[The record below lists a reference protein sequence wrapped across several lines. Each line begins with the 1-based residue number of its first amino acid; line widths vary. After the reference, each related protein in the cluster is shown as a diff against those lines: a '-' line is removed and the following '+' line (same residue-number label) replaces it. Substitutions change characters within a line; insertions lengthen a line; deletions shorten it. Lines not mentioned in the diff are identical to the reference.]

1 MNETVKLGLILFL
14 ITAVAA
20 AVLGVSNSV
29 TSEKIAEVDRIAN
42 EVAKQEI
49 LEDAESFTK
58 LDENQLKEIVGSNN
72 DVLEI
77 NEGYDENSSLV
88 GYTFKVISKGY
99 GGDIEFM
106 TGISTEGHI
115 TGIKVLNHGET
126 PGLGANSTESY
137 FTDSFK
143 GKTVDSNITA
153 VKDPQADNEV
163 QALTSATIT
172 TNAIVDG
179 VNMVREIFN
188 SKLANQ

>member
-29 TSEKIAEVDRIAN
+29 TSERIAEVDRIAN

-143 GKTVDSNITA
+143 GKTVDSDITA

-179 VNMVREIFN
+179 VNMAREIFN
-188 SKLANQ
+188 SKLVN